1 MVLCIQL
8 CIVSWRC
15 AKLQRVCHARIAAV
29 PACLLP
35 RKSVQLERGLHDH
48 DVWVVLSC
56 FMPLPLHF
64 SSSCAMHFLSC
75 CFVCVCFSRW
85 CPVDILCMFKGVAP
99 RFVLHPDRFQFI
111 LQVNVL
117 FITSVFVMVHAFSAD
132 GAQQMSWTCRK
143 AVHQATCQC
152 AVFIQ

>member
-48 DVWVVLSC
+48 DVWVVLSS

-64 SSSCAMHFLSC
+64 NGSCFAVALY
-75 CFVCVCFSRW
+75 VCASADGAQLISWACSRASREGLY
-85 CPVDILCMFKGVAP
+85 CI
-99 RFVLHPDRFQFI
+99 QF
-111 LQVNVL
+111 QVNVL
-117 FITSVFVMVHAFSAD
+117 FLASVLVMVHVYSAD
-132 GAQQMSWTCRK
+132 GAKQMSWTCCT
-143 AVHQATCQC
+143 ALHQATCQC
-152 AVFIQ
+152 AVYIQ